1 MSISNKKLKPNKP
14 LKILPSNLIDRG
26 YSPYMFEE
34 MKSSKFY
41 KSKSMFLKL
50 TYKCDISLSHSAIF
64 RVFSQYWVDSLAG

>member
-1 MSISNKKLKPNKP
+1 MYTPQV
-14 LKILPSNLIDRG
+14 
-26 YSPYMFEE
+26 YSPYKFEE

-41 KSKSMFLKL
+41 KSKSMFSKL